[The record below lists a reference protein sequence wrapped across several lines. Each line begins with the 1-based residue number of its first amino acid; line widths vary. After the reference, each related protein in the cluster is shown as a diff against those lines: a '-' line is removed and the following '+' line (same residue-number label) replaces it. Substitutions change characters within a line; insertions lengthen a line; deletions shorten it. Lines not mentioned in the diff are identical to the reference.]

1 MVINNDR
8 RNPYQH
14 WLAIV
19 IVLTIVILDQV
30 SKYAIRT
37 NFELY
42 ESVAVIVGSF
52 NLTYIE
58 NTGAAFGF
66 LSNVSFPFKTTILA
80 LAATIALLFIAFYM
94 VTLPSSQWIARTG
107 LSCILG
113 GAMGN
118 LIDRI
123 TTGAVV
129 DFIDLYW
136 RGWHFWAFNVADTA
150 VTLGVILYL
159 INVLLTKKPE
169 LAEQFD

>member
-1 MVINNDR
+1 M
-8 RNPYQH
+8 
-14 WLAIV
+14 
-19 IVLTIVILDQV
+19 ILDQV

-150 VTLGVILYL
+150 ITVGVILMIVDL
-159 INVLLTKKPE
+159 FLTGKHR
-169 LAEQFD
+169 AS

>member
-1 MVINNDR
+1 M
-8 RNPYQH
+8 
-14 WLAIV
+14 
-19 IVLTIVILDQV
+19 ILDQV

-42 ESVAVIVGSF
+42 ESVTVIVGSF

-66 LSNVSFPFKTTILA
+66 LSSVSFPFKTTILA

-150 VTLGVILYL
+150 ITVGVIMMIVDLFW
-159 INVLLTKKPE
+159 TGKHR
-169 LAEQFD
+169 AS

>member
-1 MVINNDR
+1 MV
-8 RNPYQH
+8 
-14 WLAIV
+14 
-19 IVLTIVILDQV
+19 LDQV

-42 ESVAVIVGSF
+42 ESVTVIAGNF

-58 NTGAAFGF
+58 NTGAAFGL

-150 VTLGVILYL
+150 ITVGVIIMIIDLFW
-159 INVLLTKKPE
+159 TGKHR
-169 LAEQFD
+169 AS

>member
-1 MVINNDR
+1 MAINNDR

-14 WLAIV
+14 WLIIV
-19 IVLTIVILDQV
+19 IVLTIVVLDQV

-42 ESVAVIVGSF
+42 ESVTVITGSF

-58 NTGAAFGF
+58 NTGAAFGL

-150 VTLGVILYL
+150 ITVGVIIMIIDLFW
-159 INVLLTKKPE
+159 TGKHR
-169 LAEQFD
+169 AS

>member
-66 LSNVSFPFKTTILA
+66 LSSVSFPFKTTILA

-150 VTLGVILYL
+150 ITVGVIMMIVDLF
-159 INVLLTKKPE
+159 LTGKHR
-169 LAEQFD
+169 AS

>member
-150 VTLGVILYL
+150 ITVGVIMMIVDLF
-159 INVLLTKKPE
+159 LTGKHR
-169 LAEQFD
+169 AS

>member
-1 MVINNDR
+1 MAINNDR

-14 WLAIV
+14 WLIIV
-19 IVLTIVILDQV
+19 IVLTIVVLDQV

-42 ESVAVIVGSF
+42 ESVTVIAGNF

-58 NTGAAFGF
+58 NTGAAFGL

-150 VTLGVILYL
+150 ITVGVIIMIIDLFW
-159 INVLLTKKPE
+159 TGKHR
-169 LAEQFD
+169 AS

>member
-1 MVINNDR
+1 MVINNDH
-8 RNPYQH
+8 RNPYQR

-19 IVLTIVILDQV
+19 IVLTIVMLDQV

-37 NFELY
+37 NLELH
-42 ESVAVIVGSF
+42 ESVTILVGRF
-52 NLTYIE
+52 NLIYIE

-66 LSNVSFPFKTTILA
+66 LSSVSFPFKTTILA
-80 LAATIALLFIAFYM
+80 LAGIIALLCIAFYM

-118 LIDRI
+118 LIDRV

-129 DFIDLYW
+129 DFVDLYW
-136 RGWHFWAFNVADTA
+136 REWHFWAFNVADTA
-150 VTLGVILYL
+150 ITIGVIMM
-159 INVLLTKKPE
+159 IIDLLWTEKYR
-169 LAEQFD
+169 AS